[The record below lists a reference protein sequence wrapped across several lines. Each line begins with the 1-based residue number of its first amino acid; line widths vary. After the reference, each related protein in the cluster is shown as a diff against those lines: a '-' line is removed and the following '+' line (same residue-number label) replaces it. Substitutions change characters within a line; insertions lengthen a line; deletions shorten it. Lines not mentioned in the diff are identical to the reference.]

1 MNPKDL
7 PHDLPVINI
16 EQYGGKQVA
25 IVDGKI
31 AAWGRT
37 WQSVLK
43 KVRKK
48 YPTKPIQEIRV
59 LAVPK
64 SLDVIYHAEIVPLSL

>member
-1 MNPKDL
+1 VDQKQTQPN
-7 PHDLPVINI
+7 LPVIDI

-43 KVRKK
+43 KARKK
-48 YPTKPIQEIRV
+48 FPTTPIEEIRV

-64 SLDVIYHAEIVPLSL
+64 SLDTLYHG

>member
-1 MNPKDL
+1 MNPKDFPL
-7 PHDLPVINI
+7 NLPVITI
-16 EQYGGKQVA
+16 EQYGGKHVA

-31 AAWGRT
+31 VAWGRT

-48 YPTKPIQEIRV
+48 YPTKPLEEIRV
-59 LAVPK
+59 LAVPQRRRIGTLK
-64 SLDVIYHAEIVPLSL
+64 NPLR

>member
-1 MNPKDL
+1 MEQKNPH
-7 PHDLPVINI
+7 PTLPVISV

-43 KVRKK
+43 KARKK
-48 YPTKPIQEIRV
+48 YPTKPIQEIHV

-64 SLDVIYHAEIVPLSL
+64 SLYTIYHV

>member
-1 MNPKDL
+1 MDE
-7 PHDLPVINI
+7 PHPPLNMPVISI

-31 AAWGRT
+31 VAWGRT
-37 WQSVLK
+37 WQSVLNK
-43 KVRKK
+43 ARKQF
-48 YPTKPIQEIRV
+48 PHKPLAEILV

-64 SLDVIYHAEIVPLSL
+64 SLDTIYHG